1 MGEMGIS
8 VKRLVRLC
16 LTESNKM
23 LVAVLLAVISFTIS
37 IVPYY
42 MVYRVVTELTTA
54 NPQMNQI
61 INYSGIALVAIVIR
75 VTFFIVATGVSHMAA
90 FEILYK
96 LRVQIAKKLLTL
108 PLGYF
113 ANKDLG
119 ATKKTINEDVEKL
132 ELFIAHNV
140 SEITGAVTLPI
151 VTTIFLFFMDWRM
164 ALVAIAILPL
174 VFIFYALSVKG
185 VEKLMPQYTALLI
198 KMNTAIIEYTNGMQ
212 VIKAFGLTASSYK
225 KLSEACLEYANFQ
238 VGWGKATFK
247 HFNAATILISSGIV
261 IIFPVGMFFYLAGT
275 LSLEMFILFLLIGQG
290 YSQPL
295 TKLMLFMHTFSQVTQ
310 GEKEIHDLLTEKS
323 LAEPENPQTPADYA
337 IEFVDVDFAYEERQI
352 LNKLSFVAKQNE
364 ITALIG
370 PSGAGKTTI
379 ARLIPRF
386 WDVGAGEIKIGGV
399 NIKNISTT
407 KLMDLISFVF
417 QDVFLFN
424 VSIKDNIKFGK
435 EDASDEEI
443 IAAAKAAQCHDFV
456 TKLPAGYD
464 TVAGQRGT
472 KISGGEKQRIALARA
487 ILKDAPIIIFD
498 EATSA
503 TDPEN
508 EDKIQ
513 AAVSKLIKGKTVIV
527 IAHNLSTIVDANK
540 IILVENGQT
549 AKHGQHLELLKE
561 SSTYKNM
568 WETHVKANK
577 LILAGGEANV

>member
-8 VKRLVRLC
+8 IKRLIKLC

-23 LVAVLLAVISFTIS
+23 LAAILLAVISFTIS

-42 MVYRVVTELTTA
+42 MIYKVITELTTA
-54 NPQMNQI
+54 DPQMDQI
-61 INYSGIALVAIVIR
+61 INYTGIALIAIIIK
-75 VTFFIVATGVSHMAA
+75 VTFFIVATAISHRAA

-96 LRVQIAKKLLTL
+96 LRLQIAKKLLTL

-140 SEITGAVTLPI
+140 SEITGAITLPI

-164 ALVAIAILPL
+164 ALATIAILPL
-174 VFIFYALSVKG
+174 IFLFYALSIKG
-185 VEKLMPQYTALLI
+185 AEKLLPQYTALLI

-212 VIKAFGLTASSYK
+212 VIKAFGLTAASYK
-225 KLSEACLEYANFQ
+225 KLSEACLEYAKFQ
-238 VGWGKATFK
+238 VNWGKETFK
-247 HFNAATILISSGIV
+247 YFNAATILINSGIV
-261 IIFPVGMFFYLAGT
+261 IIFPLGMFFYLSGT
-275 LSLEMFILFLLIGQG
+275 LSLEMFVLFLLIGQG

-295 TKLMLFMHTFSQVTQ
+295 TKIMMFMHTFSQLAQ
-310 GEKEIHDLLTEKS
+310 GEKEIHTLLNEKS
-323 LAEPENPQTPADYA
+323 LAEPKNPQTPTDYN
-337 IEFVDVDFAYEERQI
+337 IEFVEVDFAYEKRQI
-352 LNKLSFVAKQNE
+352 LDKVSFVAKQNE

-386 WDVGAGEIKIGGV
+386 WDVDAGEIKIGGV
-399 NIKNISTT
+399 NVKNISTA
-407 KLMDLISFVF
+407 KLMHMISFVF

-424 VSIKDNIKFGK
+424 ISIKDNIKFGK
-435 EDASDEEI
+435 DNASDEEI
-443 IAAAKAAQCHDFV
+443 IAAAKAAQCHDFI

-513 AAVSKLIKGKTVIV
+513 EAIAKLIKGKTVIV
-527 IAHNLSTIVDANK
+527 IAHNLSTIVGVNK
-540 IILVENGQT
+540 IILVENGRITKQ
-549 AKHGQHLELLKE
+549 GQHLELLEK
-561 SSTYKNM
+561 STTYKNM
-568 WETHVKANK
+568 WETYVKANT
-577 LILAGGEANV
+577 LILAGGETIV

>member
-1 MGEMGIS
+1 MGEIGIS
-8 VKRLVRLC
+8 IKRLIKLC

-23 LVAVLLAVISFTIS
+23 LAAILLAVISFTIS

-42 MVYRVVTELTTA
+42 MIYKVITELTTA
-54 NPQMNQI
+54 DPQMDQI
-61 INYSGIALVAIVIR
+61 INYTGIALIAIIIK
-75 VTFFIVATGVSHMAA
+75 VTFFIVATAISHRAA

-96 LRVQIAKKLLTL
+96 LRLQIAKKLLTL

-140 SEITGAVTLPI
+140 SEITGAITLPI

-164 ALVAIAILPL
+164 ALATIAILPL
-174 VFIFYALSVKG
+174 IFLFYALSIKG
-185 VEKLMPQYTALLI
+185 AEKLLPQYTALLI

-212 VIKAFGLTASSYK
+212 VIKAFGLTAASYK
-225 KLSEACLEYANFQ
+225 KLSEACLEYAKFQ
-238 VGWGKATFK
+238 VNWGKETFK
-247 HFNAATILISSGIV
+247 YFNAATILINSGIV
-261 IIFPVGMFFYLAGT
+261 IIFPLGMFFYLSGT
-275 LSLEMFILFLLIGQG
+275 LSLEMFVLFLLIGQG

-295 TKLMLFMHTFSQVTQ
+295 TKIMMFMHTFSQLAQ
-310 GEKEIHDLLTEKS
+310 GEKEIHTLLNEKS
-323 LAEPENPQTPADYA
+323 LAEPKNPQTPTDYN
-337 IEFVDVDFAYEERQI
+337 IEFVEVDFAYEKRQI
-352 LNKLSFVAKQNE
+352 LDKVSFVAKQNE

-386 WDVGAGEIKIGGV
+386 WDVDAGEIKIGGV
-399 NIKNISTT
+399 NVKNISTA
-407 KLMDLISFVF
+407 KLMHMISFVF

-424 VSIKDNIKFGK
+424 ISIKDNIKFGK
-435 EDASDEEI
+435 DNASDEEI
-443 IAAAKAAQCHDFV
+443 IAAAKAAQCHDFI

-513 AAVSKLIKGKTVIV
+513 EAIAKLIKGKTVIV
-527 IAHNLSTIVDANK
+527 IAHNLSTIVGVNK
-540 IILVENGQT
+540 IILVENGRITKQ
-549 AKHGQHLELLKE
+549 GQHLELLEK
-561 SSTYKNM
+561 STTYKNM
-568 WETHVKANK
+568 WETYVKANT
-577 LILAGGEANV
+577 LILAGGETIV